1 VRLLIYADGGTGK
14 STFAAQAPAPIF
26 IAPEDGLVNIDARAV
41 DPSPSTWAD
50 ALAALDYVSDLR
62 TDGGETPPQTVVVDS
77 LDWLEPLCWAHVC
90 KQGGKKSIED
100 FGYGKG
106 YVAAL
111 DEWRVF
117 LAKLSLLRAKGMNVI
132 LIAHA
137 VPRPF
142 RNPEGDDYERW
153 TIKLHDK
160 AAGLIKEWCD
170 VVAFAQHETSTYE
183 KNGRTKGISSGRR
196 VLRTNRTA
204 AYDAKTR
211 FAMPPSILLDWQ
223 TFADAVRNGGPSA
236 LGRLKSELDVKLREL
251 GLEDVERKAREFVR
265 SRGETVAVLAAAI
278 TAVDTY
284 LNERRMAS

>member
-1 VRLLIYADGGTGK
+1 VRLLIYGDGGIGK
-14 STFAAQAPAPIF
+14 STLGASAPKPIF
-26 IAPEDGLVNIDARAV
+26 VAPEDGLVNIDAQAV
-41 DPSPSTWAD
+41 EPSPNTWAD
-50 ALAALDYVSDLR
+50 ALGALDFVGTLDE
-62 TDGGETPPQTVVVDS
+62 ETIVVDS

-90 KQGGKKSIED
+90 RMGGKKSIED

-111 DEWRVF
+111 DEWRLF
-117 LAKLSLLRAKGMNVI
+117 LSKLSRLRAKGMNVI

-153 TIKLHDK
+153 TIKLHEK

-183 KNGRTKGISSGRR
+183 KNGRVKGISSGRR

-211 FAMPPSILLDWQ
+211 FAMPPTILLDWQ
-223 TFADAVRNGGPSA
+223 AFADAVRSGGPSA
-236 LGRLKSELDVKLREL
+236 IGRLRDELNVKLREL
-251 GLEDVERKAREFVR
+251 GEPDVEAKARAFVS
-265 SRGETVAVLAAAI
+265 SRGETVPALAEAI
-278 TAVDTY
+278 ATVDTY
-284 LNERRMAS
+284 LNERRKAS